1 MNEYFY
7 ETGSTQPPKS
17 RILIVIFLVLL
28 IFVGGI
34 VTALGILNIKLWS
47 DLSPREDE
55 AVSLRFTREESS
67 TAAQFAAPEIT
78 GAPGAPGA
86 DLGFTTETVSGFLRA
101 YYRLP
106 QGVYIPQVTEGSHAA
121 SAGVRPGDILLA
133 INGQQITDTDSLNKQ
148 LRRCSAG
155 ETVTLTLY
163 RDGKELDLELT
174 LH

>member
-1 MNEYFY
+1 MNDYFY

-17 RILIVIFLVLL
+17 RLLIVFLLVLL

-34 VTALGILNIKLWS
+34 ITALGILNIQLWS
-47 DLSPREDE
+47 AFSPKEEE
-55 AVSLRFTREESS
+55 AVTLRFTREESS
-67 TAAQFAAPEIT
+67 STPAQFATPQIT
-78 GAPGAPGA
+78 GAPGA

-121 SAGVRPGDILLA
+121 SAGIQPGDILLA
-133 INGQQITDTDSLNKQ
+133 INGEKITDTDSLNKQ

-163 RDGKELDLELT
+163 RDGKELDLDLT
-174 LH
+174 LR